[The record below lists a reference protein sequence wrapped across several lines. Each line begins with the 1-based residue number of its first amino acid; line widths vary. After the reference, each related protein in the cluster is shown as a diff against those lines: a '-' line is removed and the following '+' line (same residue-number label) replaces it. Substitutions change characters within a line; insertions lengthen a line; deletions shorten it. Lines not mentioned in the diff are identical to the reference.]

1 MLADYALPL
10 CRQGVVCKEVNI
22 PLPVN
27 NLNTLKLVYSDY
39 LLLKSDYLQK
49 M

>member
-1 MLADYALPL
+1 MLADYALPAR
-10 CRQGVVCKEVNI
+10 RQGVVYKL
-22 PLPVN
+22 LPVN
-27 NLNTLKLVYSDY
+27 NQSTFKLVYSDY

>member
-1 MLADYALPL
+1 MLGDYALPAR
-10 CRQGVVCKEVNI
+10 RQGVVSKEVNI
-22 PLPVN
+22 PLSVN
-27 NLNTLKLVYSDY
+27 NQSTFKLVYSDY